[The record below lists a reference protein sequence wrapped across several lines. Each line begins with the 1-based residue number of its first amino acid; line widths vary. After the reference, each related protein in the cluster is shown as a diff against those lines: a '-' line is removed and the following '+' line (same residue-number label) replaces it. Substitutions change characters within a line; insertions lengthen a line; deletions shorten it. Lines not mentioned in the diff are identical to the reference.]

1 MCLNDPIGVLRG
13 VASYDPPME
22 DAIARA
28 CAQSAS
34 HHDRLCP
41 RQVLG
46 VRMGLAAAARFGVE
60 VPRRDRRLLVFTES
74 DGCFADGVSAATG
87 ATVGH
92 RTLRVVD
99 YGRVAITVVDTDT
112 RDAIRL
118 GVAPGVREAALAY
131 APEEPRRYYA
141 QIEGYQRMPERELL
155 RIEPVAISFD
165 LDAIAGRPGVRVD
178 CARCG
183 EEVLNAREVTVDGAV
198 LCPAC
203 AGPAYYR
210 VIG

>member
-1 MCLNDPIGVLRG
+1 MQ
-13 VASYDPPME
+13 

-28 CAQSAS
+28 CAESAS

-46 VRMGLAAAARFGVE
+46 VRMGLAAAVRFGVE

-74 DGCFADGVSAATG
+74 DGCFADGVSASTG
-87 ATVGH
+87 ASVGH

-99 YGRVAITVVDTDT
+99 YGRVAITVLDTDT
-112 RDAIRL
+112 REAIRL

-131 APEEPRRYYA
+131 APEESRRYYA

-155 RIEPVAISFD
+155 RIEPVAITLD
-165 LDAIAGRPGVRVD
+165 LDALMGRPGVRVD
-178 CARCG
+178 CSRCG
-183 EEVLNAREVTVDGAV
+183 EEVLNAREVRVDGAV

-210 VIG
+210 SLG

>member
-1 MCLNDPIGVLRG
+1 
-13 VASYDPPME
+13 ME

-28 CAQSAS
+28 CAESAA

-46 VRMGLAAAARFGVE
+46 VRMGLAAAARFGIE

-74 DGCFADGVSAATG
+74 DGCFVDGVTAATG
-87 ATVGH
+87 CTLGH
-92 RTLRVVD
+92 RTLRVID
-99 YGRVAITVVDTDT
+99 YGRIAITAIDEET
-112 RDAIRL
+112 REAVRV
-118 GVAPGVREAALAY
+118 GVAPGVREAAAAY
-131 APEEPRRYYA
+131 APDESRRYYA
-141 QIEGYQRMPERELL
+141 QVLGYQRMPERELL
-155 RIEPVAISFD
+155 VIEPVALTLD
-165 LDAIAGRPGVRVD
+165 LDALLGRPGVRVD

-183 EEVLNAREVTVDGAV
+183 EEVHNAREVIVGGRT

-210 VIG
+210 ALS

>member
-1 MCLNDPIGVLRG
+1 
-13 VASYDPPME
+13 ME

-28 CAQSAS
+28 CAESAS

-46 VRMGLAAAARFGVE
+46 VRMGLAGAARFGVE
-60 VPRRDRRLLVFTES
+60 VPRRDRRLLVFSES
-74 DGCFADGVSAATG
+74 DGCFVHGVTAATG

-99 YGRVAITVVDTDT
+99 YGRVAITMLDAET
-112 RDAIRL
+112 REAVRIA
-118 GVAPGVREAALAY
+118 VAPGVREAALAY
-131 APEEPRRYYA
+131 APEESRRYYA

-155 RIEPVAISFD
+155 TIEAVALTLD
-165 LDAIAGRPGVRVD
+165 LDALMGRPGVRID
-178 CARCG
+178 CSRCG
-183 EEVLNAREVTVDGAV
+183 EEVLNAREVILDGAAV
-198 LCPAC
+198 CPAC

-210 VIG
+210 TLG

>member
-1 MCLNDPIGVLRG
+1 
-13 VASYDPPME
+13 ME

-28 CAQSAS
+28 CAESAS

-60 VPRRDRRLLVFTES
+60 VPRRDRRLLVFVES
-74 DGCFADGVSAATG
+74 DGCFVDGVTAATG

-92 RTLRVVD
+92 RTLRVID
-99 YGRVAITVVDTDT
+99 YGRVAITAVDADT
-112 RDAIRL
+112 REALRI
-118 GVAPGVREAALAY
+118 GVAPGVRDAALGY
-131 APEEPRRYYA
+131 APEEARRYYA

-155 RIEPVAISFD
+155 TIETVALTLD
-165 LDAIAGRPGVRVD
+165 LDALMGRPGVRVD
-178 CARCG
+178 CSRSG
-183 EEVLNAREVTVDGAV
+183 EEVLNEREVILGGSV

-203 AGPAYYR
+203 AGSAYYR
-210 VIG
+210 PLD

>member
-1 MCLNDPIGVLRG
+1 M
-13 VASYDPPME
+13 ASYDPPME

-28 CAQSAS
+28 CAESAS

-46 VRMGLAAAARFGVE
+46 VRMGLAAAARFGVD

-74 DGCFADGVSAATG
+74 DGCFADGVSASTG

-92 RTLRVVD
+92 RALRVVD
-99 YGRVAITVVDTDT
+99 YGRVAITVLDTHT
-112 RDAIRL
+112 REAIRL
-118 GVAPGVREAALAY
+118 GVARGVRESALAY
-131 APEEPRRYYA
+131 APDESRRYYA

-155 RIEPVAISFD
+155 RIEPVAITLD
-165 LDAIAGRPGVRVD
+165 LDALMGRPGVRVD
-178 CARCG
+178 CVRCG
-183 EEVLNAREVTVDGAV
+183 EEVLNAREVRVDGVA

-210 VIG
+210 SLA